1 MYFVERWLGV
11 SPDAGSGIF
20 EACTIL
26 AVLIVISVF
35 VSAARFRP
43 HGISASEMSRGRRD
57 RRSPSAVLGT
67 HELNGK
73 RV

>member
-1 MYFVERWLGV
+1 MNFVEQWFGV

-35 VSAARFRP
+35 VFR
-43 HGISASEMSRGRRD
+43 
-57 RRSPSAVLGT
+57 
-67 HELNGK
+67 GK
-73 RV
+73 ILTTWYQRIGNVAWPK

>member
-11 SPDAGSGIF
+11 SPDSGSGIF

-35 VSAARFRP
+35 VFRGKIQTSWNQRIGNVARP
-43 HGISASEMSRGRRD
+43 
-57 RRSPSAVLGT
+57 
-67 HELNGK
+67 K
-73 RV
+73 